1 MSVSIV
7 GISSRMCATAEY
19 RLCVAGQKMTELV
32 PGTSDGAVEKHVPAV
47 ETDGRAVTVKVG
59 EVEHPMMEQRLYSVD
74 CPETKEGVQI
84 KHLTPEMKP
93 VAEFALSANDEAVG
107 DMNSAIFTASGRKRS
122 NMTLGAGEAWLRFPA
137 FFIDGG
143 DLYAERAGY
152 RHMRRPVRKGRKTD
166 ENNRDDRRNELGEY
180 GSLLSDHKRDGGKR
194 AGWAPFCKNPAVQRR
209 FR

>member
-1 MSVSIV
+1 M
-7 GISSRMCATAEY
+7 
-19 RLCVAGQKMTELV
+19 
-32 PGTSDGAVEKHVPAV
+32 
-47 ETDGRAVTVKVG
+47 
-59 EVEHPMMEQRLYSVD
+59 
-74 CPETKEGVQI
+74 
-84 KHLTPEMKP
+84 
-93 VAEFALSANDEAVG
+93 
-107 DMNSAIFTASGRKRS
+107 
-122 NMTLGAGEAWLRFPA
+122 RFPA

-152 RHMRRPVRKGRKTD
+152 RHRRRPVRKGRKTD